1 MKKALSLLLLACMLF
16 TLTACGS
23 TAAPAATEAPAE
35 ATEAPAEATETPA
48 DATETPTEVT
58 AAEYKLGMGVSVSL
72 DSSETNKAQV
82 DATVAAVVTDAEG
95 KIVLCRI
102 DCAQNKMDVTGGAVD
117 TEATYI
123 TKRDLKFDYNM
134 VKYSDAT
141 LEWFEQVENLEN
153 WVVGKTAEDIANIE
167 TKVNEEGY
175 NVAVDEEL
183 FASCSISLEAFQDAI
198 VKACNDE
205 KGSTFTTADAFT
217 LGVSAISNSKESV
230 AAADSEDGNAMVKMY
245 TEFGAAAVGAD
256 GKILAAL
263 TDAIQPKIT
272 VSAEGDCQVN
282 MTVTLRMEYVTTS
295 MSFPLPAN
303 ATGITL
309 NGASVST
316 SKTSSATMVDISRV
330 VSGITG
336 EIPLNFSFTLPK
348 SVGVV
353 TVDKERKL
361 QLSVELLSGF
371 EFPVEQLSFVITET
385 GPRRPR

>member
-35 ATEAPAEATETPA
+35 ATEAPAEATETPT

-134 VKYSDAT
+134 VKYSNAT

-272 VSAEGDCQVN
+272 VSAEGEILNKDFTATKRELGDDYNMVKYGNSIAEWDAQAKAFADYTVGMTADEVN
-282 MTVTLRMEYVTTS
+282 AMETRFNDHGYNVSADDTLY
-295 MSFPLPAN
+295 
-303 ATGITL
+303 
-309 NGASVST
+309 ASCT
-316 SKTSSATMVDISRV
+316 ID
-330 VSGITG
+330 ITG
-336 EIPLNFSFTLPK
+336 MRATIATAVNNA
-348 SVGVV
+348 
-353 TVDKERKL
+353 R
-361 QLSVELLSGF
+361 
-371 EFPVEQLSFVITET
+371 
-385 GPRRPR
+385 

>member
-1 MKKALSLLLLACMLF
+1 MKNALALLLLACMLF

-48 DATETPTEVT
+48 DATEAPTEVT

-134 VKYSDAT
+134 VKYSNAT

-272 VSAEGDCQVN
+272 VSAEGEILNKDFTATKRELGDDYNMVKYGNSIAEWDAQAKAFADYTVGMTADEVN
-282 MTVTLRMEYVTTS
+282 AMETRVNDHGYNVSADDTLY
-295 MSFPLPAN
+295 
-303 ATGITL
+303 
-309 NGASVST
+309 ASCT
-316 SKTSSATMVDISRV
+316 ID
-330 VSGITG
+330 ITG
-336 EIPLNFSFTLPK
+336 MRATIATAVNNA
-348 SVGVV
+348 
-353 TVDKERKL
+353 R
-361 QLSVELLSGF
+361 
-371 EFPVEQLSFVITET
+371 
-385 GPRRPR
+385 